1 MTPLVLIF
9 YFWVLQLLQQTGTL
23 APALNAR
30 RPKIRSKSGPCWS
43 VIGTRKISWWSWHG
57 GVYEVM
63 LMALMMESSG
73 MYDNFWPWVGATIKM
88 LFLVLCTWKSVLMIT
103 QKVRCCHCD
112 LVTYNHG
119 SRVVKDVKVG
129 QSQGNNITDENGTV
143 RIGVTVNVLASLGW
157 KRSVL
162 ISFSVKL
169 SNISSSNEGHGTTTH
184 Q

>member
-1 MTPLVLIF
+1 MA
-9 YFWVLQLLQQTGTL
+9 YALL
-23 APALNAR
+23 
-30 RPKIRSKSGPCWS
+30 
-43 VIGTRKISWWSWHG
+43 
-57 GVYEVM
+57 
-63 LMALMMESSG
+63 
-73 MYDNFWPWVGATIKM
+73 
-88 LFLVLCTWKSVLMIT
+88 
-103 QKVRCCHCD
+103 
-112 LVTYNHG
+112 
-119 SRVVKDVKVG
+119 VKVG

>member
-1 MTPLVLIF
+1 MPLTIIFDPRFKLIFHFNNKTAFENRLFQQYGLKATVLMLWPFHFQLPPFYFSMTPLVLIF

-73 MYDNFWPWVGATIKM
+73 MYDNFWPWVGGTIKM
-88 LFLVLCTWKSVLMIT
+88 LFLVLCTWKSVIMIT
-103 QKVRCCHCD
+103 QKVRRCHC
-112 LVTYNHG
+112 N
-119 SRVVKDVKVG
+119 K
-129 QSQGNNITDENGTV
+129 
-143 RIGVTVNVLASLGW
+143 
-157 KRSVL
+157 
-162 ISFSVKL
+162 
-169 SNISSSNEGHGTTTH
+169 
-184 Q
+184 